1 MIGSA
6 AWRSAAMKTALA
18 STAMTLIETMTGDPQ
33 RYAPPPHDATKT
45 MAVTATV
52 MATMPATSILTGLTR
67 LGADGR
73 KAAPEAIAAA
83 PKGRLIQN
91 AHRQPSPSVSHPPRT
106 GPSIAD

>member
-1 MIGSA
+1 
-6 AWRSAAMKTALA
+6 
-18 STAMTLIETMTGDPQ
+18 
-33 RYAPPPHDATKT
+33 

-67 LGADGR
+67 PGADGR
-73 KAAPEAIAAA
+73 KATPEAIAAA

-106 GPSIAD
+106 GPSIADSANTAPTTLIEAARSRAGTTSAMMAWIKISKPPPPSP